1 MICRTEMIKIPG
13 MFMVGAADRKCG
25 KTEFAC
31 SVTEKFSSR
40 DKIVGIKVTTI
51 DKANGECPRGG
62 AGCGVCSSLKGY
74 YDISEETNGQANKD
88 TCRMLASGA
97 KRVFWLRVL
106 KTHLGQGIA
115 AMLDTIG
122 DNVVSVCESNSL
134 RRVVQPGLFV
144 MVNGCGDEKSKASAR
159 DVAQYADRIVAFDG
173 NQFGTDLD
181 DIGLSAGAWWHR
193 MKATAIIMA
202 GGGSTRMG
210 QDKSMLP
217 IKGQPMIEHIYNQ
230 LRPHFAQVLISGN
243 DVCKYGFLG
252 AEVIVDRTKGRGPLM
267 GIASALKASA
277 NDVNFVTACDIP
289 EIDIAFVRAMIR
301 QLRDNDVVVPMTG
314 PSRYEPLFAV
324 YKKGLLATIEDSL
337 AAGKNR
343 IIDALG
349 CCKVKHVDL
358 RGAQWLTNL
367 NSMSDYREFMKKGN
381 YVTV

>member
-1 MICRTEMIKIPG
+1 MIKIPG

-31 SVTEKFSSR
+31 SLIQKFSSR
-40 DKIVGIKVTTI
+40 DKIIGIKVTAI
-51 DKANGECPRGG
+51 DQANGECPRGG
-62 AGCGVCSSLKGY
+62 SGCGVCSSLKGY
-74 YDISEETNGQANKD
+74 HDISEETNRQADKD

-97 KRVFWLRVL
+97 RRVFWLRVL
-106 KTHLGQGIA
+106 KTHLRQGIV

-144 MVNGCGDEKSKASAR
+144 MVKGCGKEKGKASAR
-159 DVAQYADRIVAFDG
+159 DVAQYADRTVVFDG
-173 NQFGTDLD
+173 NQFSIDLD
-181 DIGLSAGAWWHR
+181 DIGLSAGAWWYR

-217 IKGQPMIEHIYNQ
+217 IKGQPMIEHIYDQ
-230 LRPHFAQVLISGN
+230 LRPHFAQILISGN
-243 DVCKYGFLG
+243 DVGKYGYLG
-252 AEVIVDRTKGRGPLM
+252 AEVIADRTTGRGPLM

-301 QLRDNDVVVPMTG
+301 QLRGNDVVLPTTG
-314 PSRYEPLFAV
+314 PSQYEPLFAV

-343 IIDALG
+343 IMDALG